1 MGETAP
7 HPPPQVV
14 ARPSQMP
21 LGAAKAETFV
31 LAFQHYI
38 VMLGSIV
45 IIATSFVPR
54 MGGDH
59 GDKAR
64 VIQTM
69 LFMAAI
75 NTLIQTFIGTRLPT
89 VMTSSFAFTLP
100 VMSIINDYS
109 DRNFRSEHEVC
120 KV

>member
-1 MGETAP
+1 
-7 HPPPQVV
+7 
-14 ARPSQMP
+14 
-21 LGAAKAETFV
+21 
-31 LAFQHYI
+31 
-38 VMLGSIV
+38 MLGSIV

-109 DRNFRSEHEVC
+109 DRNFRSEHEIWHSITVVDLLSVFPFHTFEPFDLELPYE
-120 KV
+120 KSEEFPML